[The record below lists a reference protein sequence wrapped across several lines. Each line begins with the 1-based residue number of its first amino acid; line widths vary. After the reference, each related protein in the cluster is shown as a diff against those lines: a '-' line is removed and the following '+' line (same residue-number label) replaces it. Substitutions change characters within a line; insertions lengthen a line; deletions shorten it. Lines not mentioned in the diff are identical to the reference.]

1 MTDLLDRIAE
11 AIFLTM
17 LYEIMSQNKISK
29 KPIDIIKQED
39 KIIITAEIPVIFQV
53 KPENI
58 KVTYSNGVLEITIE
72 KPKDGNKNERNNG

>member
-17 LYEIMSQNKISK
+17 LYEIMRQNKIDISK
-29 KPIDIIKQED
+29 KPIDITQQED

-53 KPENI
+53 KPENV

-72 KPKDGNKNERNNG
+72 KPKDGNKNE